1 MTELIEI
8 DLTEKEQEDY
18 IRQYITENMCPES
31 LEQYIYVLNTT
42 DSEAEASKAA
52 ILNEF
57 INIALRE
64 TIERAETLS

>member
-8 DLTEKEQEDY
+8 DLSEKEQEEY
-18 IRQYITENMCPES
+18 IRQYITDNMCPES

-42 DSEAEASKAA
+42 DNEAEASKAA

-57 INIALRE
+57 INVVLRE
-64 TIERAETLS
+64 MIDKQT